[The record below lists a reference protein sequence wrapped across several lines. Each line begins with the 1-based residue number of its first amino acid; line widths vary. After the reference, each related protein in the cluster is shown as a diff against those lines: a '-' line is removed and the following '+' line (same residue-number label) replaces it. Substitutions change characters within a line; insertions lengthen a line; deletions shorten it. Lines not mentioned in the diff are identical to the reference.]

1 MRVNALVLLQTNSYP
16 PNKIKTG
23 VDAIIRVKNV
33 RLRCD
38 MVAKDAALRVIW
50 RLISCHIKR
59 KHPSKPQS
67 IFNYIRVVKCSIATP
82 IAQTAV
88 NIRANVLHR
97 VK

>member
-1 MRVNALVLLQTNSYP
+1 MRVNALVLLQTNKLS

-23 VDAIIRVKNV
+23 VCARIRAKNV
-33 RLRCD
+33 LSRYD

-50 RLISCHIKR
+50 PLITCQT
-59 KHPSKPQS
+59 KHQLPCNPQS
-67 IFNYIRVVKCSIATP
+67 IFNYIRVVKCPIATP

-88 NIRANVLHR
+88 NIGANVLHR